1 MTRKM
6 VKKAVYAYL
15 REHLGIVVAYVLL
28 VVLFYLLAGLYGYEH
43 SMQDMSYAVFLSLF
57 LGFCIALWDFICKLR
72 HLSALMQVKENE
84 EERERYLQD

>member
-1 MTRKM
+1 M

-43 SMQDMSYAVFLSLF
+43 SMQIGRAHV
-57 LGFCIALWDFICKLR
+57 
-72 HLSALMQVKENE
+72 
-84 EERERYLQD
+84 